1 MAFAPDEHFDAYS
14 YGSELLTHDGA
25 VASLVACAAT
35 LHRIRGRIEGPW
47 DQALAWIDTQLNRL
61 WKARGAFPGLSSA
74 LSAFGYEWGF
84 QHGSLLAYEIELL
97 RERQGGGDPWELVEA
112 VMEEPAKLG
121 GPVAKLLTDGLRRG
135 WKRLAT
141 DRRALLQL
149 LGRCAISED
158 QALRMYD
165 TTARAEAG
173 IEASDA
179 ELLRNP
185 YLLYERDRRAADP
198 IAFGAVDRGLF
209 PDEAVREQFPVPEP
223 SRIEDPADERRVRA
237 LVVDL
242 LEHAVAEGHTLL
254 PRSWVIRRAR
264 ERALQPPC
272 PLGENVLDACEE
284 SFAAIVARAGNPLG
298 RACLPSGPAHRVPYD
313 HPPRGARSKE
323 GQAAHGRPRLARTRG
338 TRGSMRGC
346 LRIQKS
352 AGSRSA
358 RDARR
363 RRRSSSSSARG
374 SPC

>member
-1 MAFAPDEHFDAYS
+1 MIVGVGRVLSVGEATEYTYKKNSPPLRCMLWERNVDHSVRPGFADGFLFPYQEALALAEREEVDPEEFVAFTPDEHFDAYF

-35 LHRIRGRIEGPW
+35 LHRIRGRIEGQW

-61 WKARGAFPGLSSA
+61 WKARGAFPGLGSA
-74 LSAFGYEWGF
+74 LSAFGYEWGV

-97 RERQGGGDPWELVEA
+97 RERQGGGDPWALVDA

-121 GPVAKLLTDGLRRG
+121 GPVAKLLRDGLRRG

-185 YLLYERDRRAADP
+185 YLLYERDRRAAGP

-242 LEHAVAEGHTLL
+242 LEHAAAEGHTLL

-284 SFAAIVARAGNPLG
+284 SFAPVAARAGT
-298 RACLPSGPAHRVPYD
+298 RAGEPTY
-313 HPPRGARSKE
+313 
-323 GQAAHGRPRLARTRG
+323 
-338 TRGSMRGC
+338 
-346 LRIQKS
+346 
-352 AGSRSA
+352 
-358 RDARR
+358 
-363 RRRSSSSSARG
+363 
-374 SPC
+374 